1 LFFFLVDTGANADH
15 DKIGQSSDKLNL
27 PSLSHNSSMAHTYKY
42 QAIETDC
49 HHAKLIRIY
58 PEKSKHPISDEQE
71 SEYSSTII
79 ASHVIAMR
87 V

>member
-1 LFFFLVDTGANADH
+1 V
-15 DKIGQSSDKLNL
+15 
-27 PSLSHNSSMAHTYKY
+27 AHTYKY
-42 QAIETDC
+42 QATETDF
-49 HHAKLIRIY
+49 HHKKLIRIY
-58 PEKSKHPISDEQE
+58 PQKSKQPISDEQE